1 MYIAY
6 VKSKFIE
13 SLDLQKSRSCTTL
26 LILKFLLGKPF
37 DNQMSELETDIRGMT
52 LYALLLNPVKS
63 LYKLFFRL
71 CFYIL

>member
-6 VKSKFIE
+6 VKSKFIK

-26 LILKFLLGKPF
+26 LILKFLLGKPV
-37 DNQMSELETDIRGMT
+37 DNQMSELETDIRDMT

-63 LYKLFFRL
+63 L
-71 CFYIL
+71 